1 MKKLLCLVL
10 ALCLLPVM
18 TACSNKA
25 EPAPAPT
32 DETPADDGVPVN
44 PEPEEEKNTE
54 PVKNEVK
61 EPEPVHPY
69 EWLGLSGM
77 PECNY
82 LDILSSNRYYQ
93 VYDLYG
99 TEGKTEYIEAA
110 DGIDS
115 YQASETAR
123 SLAVDGMFYSIDEIG
138 KTYTRIDNT
147 DSTAQ
152 ARAYMESVFAQGT
165 NIYGRELKGTG
176 KGAVPLYA
184 DAEGDAAE
192 YEYYEFLTSNP
203 GVNEIVERFY
213 MRDGDVF
220 AIYTRAANDVT
231 AIESTKVIKSISPDV
246 PAGIFTT
253 PNLAGYTEA
262 G

>member
-18 TACSNKA
+18 TACSNQA
-25 EPAPAPT
+25 EPAPAQT

-123 SLAVDGMFYSIDEIG
+123 DLAVGGMFYSIDEIG

-220 AIYTRAANDVT
+220 AIYTRTANDVT